1 MNNTIFL
8 FISTLIV
15 WGPTWYIIKFQLG
28 IVDPM
33 TSVFYRFFLS
43 SIIILVFC
51 VFKKINLRFSL
62 KEHLLIAALGIS
74 LFNIN
79 YVFFYLSTVHLISG
93 FVALC
98 FSSILFMNVV
108 NNIVFKHKY
117 PKIMTLV
124 GGLIG
129 TLGLLFIFYGEI
141 ISFEFSKGTS
151 IGILLGVLA
160 TYFASIGNLISEYTS
175 KVKLN
180 VVAVTGYGML
190 YGSVTLLIY
199 LLLVDIDLNFDFS
212 YRYIVSLLYLSVFGS
227 VFGFILYLS
236 IIKNIGA
243 NDAAYIAI
251 IMPLIALIISTIFE
265 GLIWD
270 MNLYIGAFLV
280 LFGNILILKRN

>member
-108 NNIVFKHKY
+108 NNIVFKRKY

-129 TLGLLFIFYGEI
+129 TLGLLFIFYDEI

-175 KVKLN
+175 KIKLN

-190 YGSVTLLIY
+190 YGSVTLIIY
-199 LLLVDIDLNFDFS
+199 LFVVGIDLNFDFS
-212 YRYIVSLLYLSVFGS
+212 YKYIISLLYLSIFGS

-243 NDAAYIAI
+243 NDAAYVAI

>member
-51 VFKKINLRFSL
+51 VFKKINLRFSF

-108 NNIVFKHKY
+108 NNIVFKRKY

-129 TLGLLFIFYGEI
+129 TLGLLFIFYDEI
-141 ISFEFSKGTS
+141 INFEFSKSTS

-175 KVKLN
+175 KIKLN

-199 LLLVDIDLNFDFS
+199 LLVVGIDLNFDFS
-212 YRYIVSLLYLSVFGS
+212 YRYIISLLYLSIFGS

-243 NDAAYIAI
+243 NDAAYVAI

>member
-1 MNNTIFL
+1 LNNTIFL

-51 VFKKINLRFSL
+51 VFKKINLRFSF

-108 NNIVFKHKY
+108 NNIAFKRKY

-129 TLGLLFIFYGEI
+129 TLGLLIIFYDEI
-141 ISFEFSKGTS
+141 INFEFSKSTS

-175 KVKLN
+175 KIKLN

-199 LLLVDIDLNFDFS
+199 LFIVGIDLNFDFS
-212 YRYIVSLLYLSVFGS
+212 YKYIMSLLYLSIFGS

-243 NDAAYIAI
+243 NDAAYVAI

-270 MNLYIGAFLV
+270 MNLYIGALLV

>member
-51 VFKKINLRFSL
+51 VLKKINLRFSL
-62 KEHLLIAALGIS
+62 KEHFFIAALGVS

-79 YVFFYLSTVHLISG
+79 YVLFYLSTVHLISG

-108 NNIVFKHKY
+108 NNIIFKGKF

-124 GGLIG
+124 GGFIG
-129 TLGLLFIFYGEI
+129 TLGLLFIFYDEI
-141 ISFEFSKGTS
+141 INFEFSKGTS

-175 KVKLN
+175 KIKLN
-180 VVAVTGYGML
+180 VIAVTGYGML
-190 YGSVTLLIY
+190 YGSITLLIY
-199 LLLVDIDLNFDFS
+199 LLVTGIELNFDFS
-212 YRYIVSLLYLSVFGS
+212 YRYVSSLLYLAIFGS

-236 IIKNIGA
+236 VIKNIGA

-265 GLIWD
+265 GLEWD
-270 MNLYIGAFLV
+270 LNLYVGAILV

>member
-51 VFKKINLRFSL
+51 VLKKINLRFSL
-62 KEHLLIAALGIS
+62 KEHFFIAALGVS

-79 YVFFYLSTVHLISG
+79 YVLFYLSTVHLISG

-108 NNIVFKHKY
+108 NNIIFKRKF

-124 GGLIG
+124 GGFIG
-129 TLGLLFIFYGEI
+129 TLGLLFIFYDEI
-141 ISFEFSKGTS
+141 INFELSKSTS

-160 TYFASIGNLISEYTS
+160 TYFASIGNLISEHTS
-175 KVKLN
+175 KIKLN

-190 YGSVTLLIY
+190 YGSITLLIY
-199 LLLVDIDLNFDFS
+199 LLMTGTELNFDFS
-212 YRYIVSLLYLSVFGS
+212 YRYIISLIYLSIFGS

-236 IIKNIGA
+236 VIKNIGA

-265 GLIWD
+265 GMTWNL
-270 MNLYIGAFLV
+270 NLYIGSSLV
-280 LFGNILILKRN
+280 IFGNILILKKN

>member
-129 TLGLLFIFYGEI
+129 TLGLLFIFYDEI

-175 KVKLN
+175 KIKLN

-199 LLLVDIDLNFDFS
+199 LLVVGIDLNFDFS
-212 YRYIVSLLYLSVFGS
+212 YRYIISLLYLSIFGS

-243 NDAAYIAI
+243 NDAAYVAI

>member
-43 SIIILVFC
+43 SIIILIFC
-51 VFKKINLRFSL
+51 ILKKINLKFTL
-62 KEHLLIAALGIS
+62 KEHFFIAALGIS

-79 YVFFYLSTVHLISG
+79 YVLFYLSTVHLISG

-108 NNIVFKHKY
+108 NNIIFKGKF

-124 GGLIG
+124 GGFIG
-129 TLGLLFIFYGEI
+129 TLGLLFIFYDEI
-141 ISFEFSKGTS
+141 INFELSKSTS

-175 KVKLN
+175 KIKLN

-190 YGSVTLLIY
+190 YGSITLLIY
-199 LLLVDIDLNFDFS
+199 LSITGTELNFDFS
-212 YRYIVSLLYLSVFGS
+212 YRYIISLLYLSVFGS

-236 IIKNIGA
+236 VIKNIGA

-265 GLIWD
+265 GMIWNL
-270 MNLYIGAFLV
+270 NLYIGSFLV
-280 LFGNILILKRN
+280 LLGNILILKKN

>member
-51 VFKKINLRFSL
+51 VFKKINLRFSF

-108 NNIVFKHKY
+108 NNIVFKRKY

-129 TLGLLFIFYGEI
+129 TLGLLFIFYDEI
-141 ISFEFSKGTS
+141 INFEFSKSTS

-175 KVKLN
+175 KIKLN

-190 YGSVTLLIY
+190 YGSITLLIY
-199 LLLVDIDLNFDFS
+199 LFIVGIDLNFDFS
-212 YRYIVSLLYLSVFGS
+212 YRYIVSLLYLSIFGS

-270 MNLYIGAFLV
+270 MNLYIGALLV

>member
-8 FISTLIV
+8 FTSTLIC

-33 TSVFYRFFLS
+33 TSVFYRFFLA

-51 VFKKINLRFSL
+51 ILKKINLKFSL
-62 KEHLLIAALGIS
+62 REHCFIAALGIP

-79 YVFFYLSTVHLISG
+79 YVLFYLSTVHLISG

-98 FSSILFMNVV
+98 FSSILFLNVV
-108 NNIVFKHKY
+108 NNIIFKAKF
-117 PKIMTLV
+117 PKIMTLI
-124 GGLIG
+124 GGFIG
-129 TLGLLFIFYGEI
+129 TLGLLFIFYDEI
-141 ISFEFSKGTS
+141 INFEFSKSTS
-151 IGILLGVLA
+151 IGILLGLLA
-160 TYFASIGNLISEYTS
+160 TYFASIGNLVSEYTS
-175 KVKLN
+175 KIKLN

-199 LLLVDIDLNFDFS
+199 LLFTGVELNFDYSF
-212 YRYIVSLLYLSVFGS
+212 RYVISLIYLSVFGS

-236 IIKNIGA
+236 LIKNIGA

-265 GLIWD
+265 GLLWNL
-270 MNLYIGAFLV
+270 NLYVGAFLV

>member
-51 VFKKINLRFSL
+51 VFKKINLRFSF

-79 YVFFYLSTVHLISG
+79 YVFFYLSTVHLIGG

-108 NNIVFKHKY
+108 NNIVFKRKY

-129 TLGLLFIFYGEI
+129 TLGLLFIFYDEI
-141 ISFEFSKGTS
+141 VSFEFSKGTS

-175 KVKLN
+175 KIKLN

-199 LLLVDIDLNFDFS
+199 LLVVGIDLNFDFS
-212 YRYIVSLLYLSVFGS
+212 YKYIISLLYLSIFGS

-243 NDAAYIAI
+243 NDAAYVAI

>member
-43 SIIILVFC
+43 AIIILVFC

-108 NNIVFKHKY
+108 NNIVFKRKY

-129 TLGLLFIFYGEI
+129 TLGLLFIFYDEI

-175 KVKLN
+175 KIKLN

-199 LLLVDIDLNFDFS
+199 LLVVGIDLNFDFS
-212 YRYIVSLLYLSVFGS
+212 YRYIISLLYLSIFGS

-243 NDAAYIAI
+243 NDAAYVAI

>member
-51 VFKKINLRFSL
+51 VLKKINLKFSL

-108 NNIVFKHKY
+108 NNIVFKRKY

-129 TLGLLFIFYGEI
+129 TLGLLIIFYDEI
-141 ISFEFSKGTS
+141 INFEFSKSTS

-175 KVKLN
+175 KIKLN

-199 LLLVDIDLNFDFS
+199 LFVVGIDLNFDFS
-212 YRYIVSLLYLSVFGS
+212 YRYLISLLYLSIFGS

-243 NDAAYIAI
+243 NDAAYVAI

-265 GLIWD
+265 GLIWEL
-270 MNLYIGAFLV
+270 NLYIGAFLV

>member
-43 SIIILVFC
+43 SIIILIFC
-51 VFKKINLRFSL
+51 ILKKINLKYTL
-62 KEHLLIAALGIS
+62 KEHFFIAALGIS

-79 YVFFYLSTVHLISG
+79 YVLFYLSTVHLISG

-108 NNIVFKHKY
+108 NNIIFKSKF

-124 GGLIG
+124 GGFIG
-129 TLGLLFIFYGEI
+129 TLGLLFIFYDEI
-141 ISFEFSKGTS
+141 INFEFSKGTR

-175 KVKLN
+175 KIKLN

-190 YGSVTLLIY
+190 YG
-199 LLLVDIDLNFDFS
+199 
-212 YRYIVSLLYLSVFGS
+212 
-227 VFGFILYLS
+227 
-236 IIKNIGA
+236 
-243 NDAAYIAI
+243 
-251 IMPLIALIISTIFE
+251 
-265 GLIWD
+265 
-270 MNLYIGAFLV
+270 
-280 LFGNILILKRN
+280 

>member
-51 VFKKINLRFSL
+51 VLKKINLKFSL

-108 NNIVFKHKY
+108 NNIVFKRKY

-129 TLGLLFIFYGEI
+129 TLGLLIIFYDEI
-141 ISFEFSKGTS
+141 INFEFSKSTS

-175 KVKLN
+175 KIKLN

-199 LLLVDIDLNFDFS
+199 LFVVGIDLNFDFS
-212 YRYIVSLLYLSVFGS
+212 YRYIISLLYLSIFGS

-243 NDAAYIAI
+243 NDAAYVAI

-265 GLIWD
+265 GLIWEL
-270 MNLYIGAFLV
+270 NLYIGAFLV

>member
-43 SIIILVFC
+43 SIIILIFC
-51 VFKKINLRFSL
+51 ILKKINLKYTL
-62 KEHLLIAALGIS
+62 KEHFFIAALGIS

-79 YVFFYLSTVHLISG
+79 YVLFYLSTVHLISG

-108 NNIVFKHKY
+108 NNIIFKGKF

-124 GGLIG
+124 GGFIG
-129 TLGLLFIFYGEI
+129 TLGLLFIFYDEI
-141 ISFEFSKGTS
+141 INFEFSKGTS

-175 KVKLN
+175 KIKLN

-190 YGSVTLLIY
+190 YGSITLLIY
-199 LLLVDIDLNFDFS
+199 LLITGTELNFDFS
-212 YRYIVSLLYLSVFGS
+212 YRYIISLLYLSIFGS

-236 IIKNIGA
+236 VIKNIGA

-251 IMPLIALIISTIFE
+251 IMPLIALIISTLFE
-265 GLIWD
+265 DMIWNL
-270 MNLYIGAFLV
+270 NLYIGSSLV
-280 LFGNILILKRN
+280 IFGNILILKKN

>member
-28 IVDPM
+28 IVDPI

-43 SIIILVFC
+43 AIIILVFC
-51 VFKKINLRFSL
+51 VFKKINLRFSF

-108 NNIVFKHKY
+108 NNIVFKSKY

-129 TLGLLFIFYGEI
+129 TLGLLFIFYDEI

-175 KVKLN
+175 KIKLN

-199 LLLVDIDLNFDFS
+199 LLVVGIDLNFDFS
-212 YRYIVSLLYLSVFGS
+212 YKYIISLLYLSIFGS

-243 NDAAYIAI
+243 NDAAYVAI

>member
-1 MNNTIFL
+1 
-8 FISTLIV
+8 
-15 WGPTWYIIKFQLG
+15 
-28 IVDPM
+28 M

-51 VFKKINLRFSL
+51 VLKKINLRFSL
-62 KEHLLIAALGIS
+62 KEHFFIAALGIS

-79 YVFFYLSTVHLISG
+79 YVLFYLSTVHLISG

-98 FSSILFMNVV
+98 FSSILFLNVI
-108 NNIVFKHKY
+108 NNIIFKGKF

-124 GGLIG
+124 GGFIG
-129 TLGLLFIFYGEI
+129 TLGLLFIFYDEI
-141 ISFEFSKGTS
+141 INFEFSKGTS

-175 KVKLN
+175 KIKLN
-180 VVAVTGYGML
+180 VIAVTGYGML
-190 YGSVTLLIY
+190 YGSILLLIY
-199 LLLVDIDLNFDFS
+199 LLVTGIELNFDLS
-212 YRYIVSLLYLSVFGS
+212 YRYVFSLLYLAIFGS

-236 IIKNIGA
+236 VIKNIGA

-265 GLIWD
+265 SLEWD
-270 MNLYIGAFLV
+270 LNLYVGAILV

>member
-43 SIIILVFC
+43 SIIILIFC
-51 VFKKINLRFSL
+51 VFKKINLKFSL
-62 KEHLLIAALGIS
+62 RQHLLIAALGIS

-108 NNIVFKHKY
+108 NNIVFKRKY

-129 TLGLLFIFYGEI
+129 TLGLLFIFYDEI

-175 KVKLN
+175 KIKLN

-190 YGSVTLLIY
+190 YGSITLLIY
-199 LLLVDIDLNFDFS
+199 LLLVGIDLNFDFS
-212 YRYIVSLLYLSVFGS
+212 YRYIVSLLYLSIFGS

-270 MNLYIGAFLV
+270 MNLYIGALLV

>member
-1 MNNTIFL
+1 ML
-8 FISTLIV
+8 
-15 WGPTWYIIKFQLG
+15 
-28 IVDPM
+28 
-33 TSVFYRFFLS
+33 
-43 SIIILVFC
+43 
-51 VFKKINLRFSL
+51 KKINLKFSL
-62 KEHLLIAALGIS
+62 REHLLIAALGIS

-108 NNIVFKHKY
+108 NNIVFKRTY

-129 TLGLLFIFYGEI
+129 TLGLLIIFYDEI
-141 ISFEFSKGTS
+141 INFEFSKSTS

-175 KVKLN
+175 KIKLN

-199 LLLVDIDLNFDFS
+199 LFVVGIDLNFDFS
-212 YRYIVSLLYLSVFGS
+212 YRYLISLLYLSIFGS

-243 NDAAYIAI
+243 NDAAYVAI

-265 GLIWD
+265 GLIWEL
-270 MNLYIGAFLV
+270 NLYIGAFLV

>member
-51 VFKKINLRFSL
+51 VLKKINLKFSL

-108 NNIVFKHKY
+108 NNIVFKRKY

-129 TLGLLFIFYGEI
+129 TLGLLFIFYDEI
-141 ISFEFSKGTS
+141 INFEFSKSTS

-175 KVKLN
+175 KIKLN

-199 LLLVDIDLNFDFS
+199 LFVVGIDLNFDFS
-212 YRYIVSLLYLSVFGS
+212 YRYIISLLYLSIFGS

-243 NDAAYIAI
+243 NDAAYVAI

-265 GLIWD
+265 GLIWEL
-270 MNLYIGAFLV
+270 NLYIGAFLV